1 MRRIKTI
8 GERIKEYREINE
20 LTLDELSR
28 LTDIKAQTLN
38 RYELEQ
44 RDPKSENLVSIAE
57 KLDVSL
63 KWLSGY
69 DVPYDVFA
77 EHKQHP
83 LPSPKKKGVKI
94 PVLGR
99 VQAGIPIEAI
109 EEILDY
115 EEIPES
121 MAKTGEFFGLQIRG
135 DSMEPILYEG
145 DVIIVKQQPD
155 AESGAIVVVII
166 NGNDATVKKLKKVDN
181 GLMLISIN
189 PKYEPMLF
197 DNKAIEELPVE
208 IVGKAVE
215 LRRHL

>member
-1 MRRIKTI
+1 MKRIRTV
-8 GERIKEYREINE
+8 GERIKEYREMNE
-20 LTLDELSR
+20 LTLEEMSR

-38 RYELEQ
+38 RYELGQ

-69 DVPYDVFA
+69 DVPYDTFT
-77 EHKQHP
+77 EPKHS
-83 LPSPKKKGVKI
+83 LIPSSKKGVKI

-109 EEILDY
+109 EEVLDY
-115 EEIPES
+115 EEITEA
-121 MAKTGEFFGLQIRG
+121 MARTGEFFGLQIKG
-135 DSMEPILYEG
+135 DSMEPLLYEK
-145 DVIIVKQQPD
+145 DVIIVKKQPD

-197 DNKAIEELPVE
+197 NEKDIEELPVE
-208 IVGKAVE
+208 IIGKAVE
-215 LRRHL
+215 LRRKF